1 MAATV
6 SVSPSSRLWRMT
18 MLLSR
23 GDCSDRPAQRPGIQL
38 APAPAARRRSPQR
51 GRAGIPAARRFKPVP
66 RSRPPRVA
74 GACHFVVELQLK
86 LEFSS
91 ICGYGRL
98 RSGAARCEGT
108 AASYHQSREAR
119 PMANRQLRPLLLKF
133 NRPQPVRRILRSQT
147 GCGPSSRLVAGL
159 TRPPRSSN
167 IRRFPRG

>member
-1 MAATV
+1 MAFCPTDTAE
-6 SVSPSSRLWRMT
+6 
-18 MLLSR
+18 
-23 GDCSDRPAQRPGIQL
+23 DPGIDQ
-38 APAPAARRRSPQR
+38 
-51 GRAGIPAARRFKPVP
+51 
-66 RSRPPRVA
+66 RVA
-74 GACHFVVELQLK
+74 IEPTLDDHGALACGDGSERAAQSFRIQLSPHKPPADVHLERDTRGSRRHDTSNRSGAVALPTSPKRAHFVVELQLK

-147 GCGPSSRLVAGL
+147 GCGYGPALASWAG
-159 TRPPRSSN
+159 
-167 IRRFPRG
+167 